1 MDENIKEKDTAQQ
14 GNEELD
20 LEKAIA
26 AAKEEKAKLIAKN
39 MASSS
44 FEDEVIQDNGKQVRT
59 DSALQKVKDAVNAV
73 DSGNDRAGT
82 RRTASFPAQN
92 GSDTDMERRPGG
104 SQGRRRPPQN
114 GQRRPDGSRRPDSTR
129 RADTTRR
136 PSGAKRRPVK
146 KKKKVVL

>member
-14 GNEELD
+14 GNDELD

-59 DSALQKVKDAVNAV
+59 DSALQKVKDAVKDLYLFFRNLAAIV
-73 DSGNDRAGT
+73 ML
-82 RRTASFPAQN
+82 TALLYVGIMIILNKTNFLAIIF
-92 GSDTDMERRPGG
+92 
-104 SQGRRRPPQN
+104 
-114 GQRRPDGSRRPDSTR
+114 
-129 RADTTRR
+129 
-136 PSGAKRRPVK
+136 
-146 KKKKVVL
+146 